1 MAVMLSTTSASKSGL
16 MISGGDVIE
25 KANDIGIVVF
35 DKTGTLTIGKP
46 SVISFHTNIN
56 EEEFLKISS
65 SCTQFSNHPLSIAIT
80 EFGKEKNIKL
90 LDPDKFKNIAGLGFE
105 AQISN
110 KKILVGSADLLRQHN
125 IDFDLSD
132 KVGSHVYVVIDNKYV
147 GVFNIYDS
155 VKPNAV
161 ELVANLKNIGVE
173 IIMLTGDNELMAK
186 AIASELGITRVY
198 SNVKPV
204 EKAQI
209 IDELKLS
216 GKKVAMV
223 GDGINDAPA
232 LTAADLS
239 LAMSSGSDIAIE
251 ASDVSVFEGKIEK
264 VYDFFLL
271 SRRTM
276 TIIKQNLFLSFIYN
290 FLCIPLAAG
299 VFFYW
304 WNITLTPMWASLAMG
319 LSSASVILSSLRLK
333 KSL

>member
-1 MAVMLSTTSASKSGL
+1 
-16 MISGGDVIE
+16 
-25 KANDIGIVVF
+25 
-35 DKTGTLTIGKP
+35 
-46 SVISFHTNIN
+46 
-56 EEEFLKISS
+56 
-65 SCTQFSNHPLSIAIT
+65 
-80 EFGKEKNIKL
+80 
-90 LDPDKFKNIAGLGFE
+90 
-105 AQISN
+105 
-110 KKILVGSADLLRQHN
+110 
-125 IDFDLSD
+125 
-132 KVGSHVYVVIDNKYV
+132 
-147 GVFNIYDS
+147 
-155 VKPNAV
+155 
-161 ELVANLKNIGVE
+161 
-173 IIMLTGDNELMAK
+173 MLTGDNELMAK

-319 LSSASVILSSLRLK
+319 LSSASVILS
-333 KSL
+333 